1 MQIHP
6 RHSLSRQSQDGLS
19 TRGGIGGGRRERKRE
34 REGGYEGKC
43 RRVEVEECGVKRYE
57 MGGEKERLQVRT
69 TRHNLSPPPVTLRI
83 NHQSDS
89 RCRGDMLDVDSAEFW
104 CDW

>member
-19 TRGGIGGGRRERKRE
+19 TSGGIGGGRRERKRE

-43 RRVEVEECGVKRYE
+43 RRVESVGLKDMRWEERKRDY
-57 MGGEKERLQVRT
+57 R
-69 TRHNLSPPPVTLRI
+69 
-83 NHQSDS
+83 
-89 RCRGDMLDVDSAEFW
+89 
-104 CDW
+104 